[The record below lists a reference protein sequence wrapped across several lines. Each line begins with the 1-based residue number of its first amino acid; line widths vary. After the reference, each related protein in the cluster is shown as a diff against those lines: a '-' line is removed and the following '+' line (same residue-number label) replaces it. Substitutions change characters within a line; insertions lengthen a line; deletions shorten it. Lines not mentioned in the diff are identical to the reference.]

1 MLAKALLRRVHGL
14 TFPGKLNTAQ
24 KIVVLLVA
32 LFACASS
39 VPDIV
44 LPWSDVGTVGFTA
57 DDTGEVNRII
67 PGGAADRAGI
77 RLKQHID
84 VERAPPESRRYLL
97 DLGYAGQ
104 GASATFVVADGDKPG
119 PVTMTALPAEF
130 SPLDSIAAVLFGFAY
145 LTLILTGVG
154 LLVRRPSLM
163 TFAFYC
169 YCVMTANWS
178 WLASAFLPW
187 RVYQPWASLEA
198 LLYVLNWLP
207 LAFFALV
214 FPSGTLTAWRT
225 RAAQVL
231 CVLFGVALV
240 ASFAGVVQYW
250 SHPTGSLAQ
259 SLYFE
264 PVAGLLLALA
274 LMVANFVRAEGRQRV
289 QLGIVTVAL
298 LVGNLGTDVSTIATF
313 APGVPIAPIWFINML
328 AGLNIIV
335 SITVAFAI
343 LRYRLFGIIVSRTL
357 AYTILTSTF
366 VIANALIDHMI
377 GRAFAETFVDVL
389 IDLVLA
395 IALGAT
401 RKRLEQWI
409 YHWLFSARRRA
420 RSRLLVAAGR
430 LAQAN
435 SVNQIGSLI
444 VSEPLKELD
453 LGSAALFHRTRN
465 GFTRGESRGWDAAAP
480 NTLERGDPLVE
491 RLQQEQRPLPVC
503 DTVCEW
509 ALLPV
514 GEPGSVVAIPVVIR
528 GEIEAI
534 VFYGPQESG
543 EKFDRYDIE
552 TLQALSAKAGVA
564 YDRLE
569 VESERRTVKELR
581 RVLNTLR
588 GLWGAQ

>member
-1 MLAKALLRRVHGL
+1 MFATLLRRAQVL
-14 TFPGKLNTAQ
+14 AFPAKLNLVQ
-24 KIVVLLVA
+24 KIAALFIA

-39 VPDIV
+39 VPDIA
-44 LPWSDVGTVGFTA
+44 LPWRDVGTVGFTA
-57 DDTGEVNRII
+57 DYTGEVNRVV

-84 VERAPPESRRYLL
+84 IERTPAESRRYFL
-97 DLGYAGQ
+97 DFGYAKQ

-119 PVTMTALPAEF
+119 PVILKALPAEF
-130 SPLDSIAAVLFGFAY
+130 SLLDSIAAVLFGFAY
-145 LTLILTGVG
+145 LALIVTGVG
-154 LLVRRPSLM
+154 LLFRRPSLM

-169 YCVMTANWS
+169 YSVMTANWS
-178 WLASAFLPW
+178 WLASALLPW
-187 RVYQPWASLEA
+187 RIYQPWATLEA
-198 LLYVLNWLP
+198 SLYVLNWLP
-207 LAFFALV
+207 LAFFALI

-231 CVLFGVALV
+231 FVLFGVAVV
-240 ASFAGVVQYW
+240 ASFWGVGQYW
-250 SHPTGSLAQ
+250 SHPTGLLTQ
-259 SLYFE
+259 SLYYE

-274 LMVANFVRAEGRQRV
+274 FMVANCVRAERRQRL

-298 LVGNLGTDVSTIATF
+298 LIGNLGTDVSTLATF

-366 VIANALIDHMI
+366 FITNALVDHMI
-377 GRAFAETFVDVL
+377 GRVFAETFVDVL
-389 IDLVLA
+389 LDLVLA
-395 IALGAT
+395 IVLGAT

-420 RSRLLVAAGR
+420 RSRLLVAGGR

-435 SVNQIGSLI
+435 SVNQIARLI

-453 LGSAALFHRTRN
+453 LAATALFGRSRN
-465 GFTRGESRGWDAAAP
+465 GFTRDESRGWDAAAP
-480 NTLERGDPLVE
+480 NSLERGDPLVE

-503 DTVCEW
+503 DTACEW

-514 GEPGSVVAIPVVIR
+514 GELGSVVAIPVMVR
-528 GEIEAI
+528 GEIEAV
-534 VFYGPQESG
+534 VFYGPQQSG

-552 TLQALSAKAGVA
+552 TLQALSAKAAVA

-569 VESERRTVKELR
+569 VESERETVKELR

-588 GLWGAQ
+588 GLLGQH